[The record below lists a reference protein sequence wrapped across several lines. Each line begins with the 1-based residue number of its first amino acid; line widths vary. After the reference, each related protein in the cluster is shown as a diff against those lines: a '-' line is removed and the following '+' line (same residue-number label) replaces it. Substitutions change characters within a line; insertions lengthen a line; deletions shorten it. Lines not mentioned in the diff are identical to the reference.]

1 MRTAVAVFLMVA
13 FCRFA
18 PSALASDNDKPTG
31 RIEGSVFVGDQG
43 HQSYSSGTKVLASGP
58 VTTVTET
65 NAEGKFVFV
74 ALPAGDYTVEATSPG
89 LEGIQTTAV
98 EANQVA
104 QVQLQMRPT
113 QVNTSVTVTANE
125 TDAKTPA
132 PMETI
137 NEKTIRDAP
146 NMNERFDTLLPLVP
160 GVVRGPDGHINL
172 KGASSTQSG
181 ALVNSSNVTDPA
193 TGSPAINLPIDVVS
207 SVHVLSNPYD
217 PQYGRFTGAVSSV
230 ETKTGN
236 YEKSHFSIQNV
247 LPRWRDRGG
256 HIVGIGAATPRMTFT
271 GPLIKDRIALTQSLE
286 YRYVRTPVNSLPPME
301 RDTTLQ
307 GYNSYTQSDL
317 TLSPKQTATVSFV
330 LYPQKLQY
338 MGLNTFTPEPA
349 TADFHQRGYQIYGQ
363 HRYLTGTDSALVSQL
378 SYKRYDA
385 DVTAR
390 SNDQYQLLIDT
401 TKGGFFNRQARQ
413 TDRVEWNESYDF
425 SPRHFLGTHQI
436 RAGSSYAHSSYDGRE
451 AFLPV
456 DIIGASGVPIER
468 ISFTDPASF
477 NINQNETSWFL
488 SDRWALSQRL
498 TIDGGVRFDSD
509 TVTGSVHA
517 APRAGFLFALTND
530 GKTLLKGG
538 AGMFYDRVPLMLPT
552 FEELPNRTVTMLDP
566 SGQTLSSTFYLNKIT
581 NELQNPRS
589 TSWNIAV
596 ERQVLESLNVRVGYE
611 QRNSSKV
618 FVVSPISDGS
628 SGIIAL
634 SNSGRDSYQEVQVAG
649 RYKLPRITFNTSYVH
664 SRAYGNLNDP
674 SLFFGNYPQ
683 AVIQPDAQARL
694 PFDATNR
701 FLFWGDF
708 QGPWK
713 LMILPVYDLHTGFPY
728 SVENEFREY
737 VGPRDSRHYPRF
749 SSFDLQVLRP
759 ISLHIRDRQLPL
771 RAGFTVFNVF
781 NHFNPRDVQNV
792 QESSLFGGFY
802 NDAWREYR
810 GKLVFQF

>member
-13 FCRFA
+13 LCRFA
-18 PSALASDNDKPTG
+18 PSALASDNGKPTG
-31 RIEGSVFVGDQG
+31 RIEGTVFVGDQG

-104 QVQLQMRPT
+104 HVQLQMRPT

-181 ALVNSSNVTDPA
+181 ALVNSANVTDPA

-236 YEKSHFSIQNV
+236 FEKAHFSIQNV

-271 GPLIKDRIALTQSLE
+271 GPMIKDRIAFTQSLE
-286 YRYVRTPVNSLPPME
+286 YRFVRTPVNSLPPMQ

-317 TLSPKQTATVSFV
+317 NLSPKQTATVSFV

-385 DVTAR
+385 DVTAQ
-390 SNDQYQLLIDT
+390 SNDPYQLLIDT
-401 TKGGFFNRQARQ
+401 TEGGFFNRQARR
-413 TDRVEWNESYDF
+413 TYRLEWNESYDF
-425 SPRHFLGTHQI
+425 SPRHFLGTHQM
-436 RAGSSYAHSSYDGRE
+436 RAGSNYAYSSYDGRE

-477 NINQNETSWFL
+477 SIDQNETSWFL
-488 SDRWALSQRL
+488 SRSMGAVSAPNDRPGHAFRQR
-498 TIDGGVRFDSD
+498 
-509 TVTGSVHA
+509 
-517 APRAGFLFALTND
+517 
-530 GKTLLKGG
+530 
-538 AGMFYDRVPLMLPT
+538 
-552 FEELPNRTVTMLDP
+552 
-566 SGQTLSSTFYLNKIT
+566 
-581 NELQNPRS
+581 
-589 TSWNIAV
+589 
-596 ERQVLESLNVRVGYE
+596 
-611 QRNSSKV
+611 
-618 FVVSPISDGS
+618 
-628 SGIIAL
+628 
-634 SNSGRDSYQEVQVAG
+634 
-649 RYKLPRITFNTSYVH
+649 
-664 SRAYGNLNDP
+664 YGNRIGAC
-674 SLFFGNYPQ
+674 SS
-683 AVIQPDAQARL
+683 AR
-694 PFDATNR
+694 
-701 FLFWGDF
+701 
-708 QGPWK
+708 
-713 LMILPVYDLHTGFPY
+713 
-728 SVENEFREY
+728 
-737 VGPRDSRHYPRF
+737 RF
-749 SSFDLQVLRP
+749 SFCTD
-759 ISLHIRDRQLPL
+759 
-771 RAGFTVFNVF
+771 
-781 NHFNPRDVQNV
+781 
-792 QESSLFGGFY
+792 E
-802 NDAWREYR
+802 
-810 GKLVFQF
+810 